1 MCRGVVFPLIL
12 GTLIMGA
19 APQDVSWPSGK
30 MVVLETILPFGK
42 LTYVQERLLI
52 AVIFYSIHLTQPWIF
67 GGFPVNGYVQTTVF
81 FHQQHANAYSFC
93 ANEWD
98 SLDFEGP

>member
-1 MCRGVVFPLIL
+1 MAANPL
-12 GTLIMGA
+12 
-19 APQDVSWPSGK
+19 PSGK
-30 MVVLETILPFGK
+30 MMKNGGFGDDPSFWEVLK
-42 LTYVQERLLI
+42 LTYVQERLLLFLQHPPY
-52 AVIFYSIHLTQPWIF
+52 ANVDFC
-67 GGFPVNGYVQTTVF
+67 GFPVNGYVQITVF